1 MSDIGFFR
9 IGTTDYHVASD
20 AIRSTAQ
27 SLTNTEKEQ
36 ARANISAAAET
47 TARDVVFTTP
57 SFSSLPQTYTDSQ
70 VTFQGSVTHITPD
83 LYLTKYAYECSNEN
97 AMIGSW
103 NIDFD
108 TEGRVTISGSISGT
122 TNITL
127 FCRHK

>member
-9 IGTTDYHVASD
+9 IGTTDYHIASD

-70 VTFQGSVTHITPD
+70 VTFQGSVTHMTTD
-83 LYLTKYAYECSNEN
+83 LYVGAHDYLASNAS
-97 AMIGSW
+97 AMTGNW
-103 NIDFD
+103 TIDFS
-108 TEGRVTISGSISGT
+108 TEGKVTISGSISGT

-127 FCRHK
+127 FCRHM